1 MKRIVTLMC
10 ALALVFSCAVSAS
23 VVEYKAMTIRA
34 ATANPDGSQHV
45 VAIDKFKEIIEK
57 ESGGKIKVQKFI
69 GGSMGDEQANVK
81 QLRTAEIHMAVLACG
96 NLTPFAPAAGVFYLP
111 YGFTSLDKNT
121 KVFTNDA
128 FMKKMNDLIAK
139 QSGTRPLGWLRA
151 GYRHITNSK
160 HPITKMSDLKG
171 LKIRVPAVELQ
182 LAAFRSWGIEPN
194 PLAWSETFN
203 GLQQGVIDGEENP
216 YTVIRDQKFW
226 EVQKYITECHYLLW
240 VGPMLFSE
248 RWYSKLDPDTRALV
262 EKAAREAC
270 AYEWKWAD
278 EQEAV
283 AKKMCADKGMKIDQ
297 LTDEP
302 AWEKAARGVWPQFYD
317 KIGGKENVDEMLKLM
332 GD

>member
-1 MKRIVTLMC
+1 M
-10 ALALVFSCAVSAS
+10 
-23 VVEYKAMTIRA
+23 
-34 ATANPDGSQHV
+34 P
-45 VAIDKFKEIIEK
+45 
-57 ESGGKIKVQKFI
+57 
-69 GGSMGDEQANVK
+69 
-81 QLRTAEIHMAVLACG
+81 
-96 NLTPFAPAAGVFYLP
+96 
-111 YGFTSLDKNT
+111 
-121 KVFTNDA
+121 
-128 FMKKMNDLIAK
+128 
-139 QSGTRPLGWLRA
+139 
-151 GYRHITNSK
+151 
-160 HPITKMSDLKG
+160 G
-171 LKIRVPAVELQ
+171 L
-182 LAAFRSWGIEPN
+182 N
-194 PLAWSETFN
+194 
-203 GLQQGVIDGEENP
+203 GEENP

-248 RWYSKLDPDTRALV
+248 RWYSKLDPDTKALV

-283 AKKMCADKGMKIDQ
+283 AKKMCVDKGMKIDQ